1 VRWTRYTPP
10 SMPTMEALGKEIK
23 QAATEAKL
31 IDPKEMSD
39 FRQTDHGPGSFL
51 LCIRGVE

>member
-1 VRWTRYTPP
+1 
-10 SMPTMEALGKEIK
+10 MEALGKEIK